1 MLSTFTPR
9 LDALPAAQKRF
20 WPELKCVP
28 RHFVLYGGTA
38 LALHMAHRMS
48 IDFDFFSSE
57 EFQPDD
63 LARGISWLRSAE
75 RLQSSPN
82 TLTVAVVREEPI
94 RISFFGGLSI
104 GRVGEPLLTND
115 KVAAV
120 ASLLDIAATKAAVL
134 PQRAEQKDYLDMAQL
149 LKAGIGL
156 VEILGAARALHPET
170 FNPMIALKAL
180 TYFQD
185 GDLPELPA
193 EVKRLLCDAAGKVA
207 DIPSVKR
214 VSNQISA
221 PAA

>member
-9 LDALPAAQKRF
+9 LDALPAAQRSF
-20 WPELKCVP
+20 WHELKYVP

-38 LALHMAHRMS
+38 LALHVAHRTS
-48 IDFDFFSSE
+48 VDFDFFSSE

-63 LARGISWLRSAE
+63 LARGISWLRNAE

-94 RISFFGGLSI
+94 RISFFGGLTI

-115 KVAAV
+115 NMAVV
-120 ASLLDIAATKAAVL
+120 ASLLDIAATKVAVL

-156 VEILGAARALHPET
+156 AEILSAARALHPET

-185 GDLPELPA
+185 GDLPKLPA
-193 EVKRLLCDAAGKVA
+193 EVKSLLCDAAGKVT